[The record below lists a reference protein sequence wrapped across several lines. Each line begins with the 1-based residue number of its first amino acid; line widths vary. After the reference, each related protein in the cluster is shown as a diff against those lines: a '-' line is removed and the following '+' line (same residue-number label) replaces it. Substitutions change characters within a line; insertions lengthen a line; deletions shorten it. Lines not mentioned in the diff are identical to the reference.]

1 MEMKKLSY
9 DELDGKAAMLKSEI
23 FALNFKVKK
32 IQEEISRRES
42 ALKKLRE
49 VKWQKVCEDMKVQII
64 DSDVDFSIDD
74 LQKFLQVKKVDTKKT
89 SKPKKKNNATN
100 LKE

>member
-1 MEMKKLSY
+1 MEKMSY

-32 IQEEISRRES
+32 MQGEILRRES

-49 VKWQKVCEDMKVQII
+49 VKWQKICEDMKMQIV

-74 LQKFLQVKKVDTKKT
+74 LQKFLQVKKVDAKKFL
-89 SKPKKKNNATN
+89 SRNQK
-100 LKE
+100 

>member
-1 MEMKKLSY
+1 MEKMSY

-32 IQEEISRRES
+32 MQEEILRQES

-49 VKWQKVCEDMKVQII
+49 VKWQKICEDMKMQIV

-74 LQKFLQVKKVDTKKT
+74 LQKFLQVKKVDAKKI
-89 SKPKKKNNATN
+89 
-100 LKE
+100 